1 MNTPLLRVMPGA
13 VILHHRGQLLLG
25 LLSGSMASTTI
36 TEADLALLARF
47 LRPQDPRAIMQQLA
61 GMAPPAARE
70 ALARRLAGWHQRG
83 ILVNASQADADSS
96 ADSSPASPVRVD
108 DCQHVG
114 AVPPGLALRLGRNFL
129 VQIDAD
135 GFLVQRGDGKSLLL
149 DHELV
154 TLLVGFFDG
163 RQPERHFLHGR
174 PGTDP
179 TRLRRAAGWLVEQKL
194 LFPITDETSA
204 RRVQLSEVPRQQAVG
219 KRWCDIEADGRIP
232 IYFTPHMENHFPL
245 ALGMIFSAIRAFRG
259 GALLE
264 RYLPVPI
271 TYLEP
276 AAFLEGPYRKFGRG
290 IWLFS
295 NYMWSDQLNLE
306 VSRRVKQD
314 DPGNICI
321 HGGPST
327 PNYEQACRD
336 WMARHDSVDIAV
348 HGEGEVTTTQVLAAI
363 ERDEKGDLVFDKAL
377 AEVEGITY
385 RPPGSKELMRTPPRL
400 RMAQPDVVP
409 SPYAEGVFDVYEGR
423 VEAAIVETN
432 RGCPFKCT
440 FCDWGSA
447 TNQKITKFELD
458 RVYAEIEWIG
468 RRRVGVLWI
477 ADANFG
483 MLKRDLEIA
492 ERIVAVKRQ
501 FGYPREVVVNYT
513 KNANERLAEI
523 IKVFSDGGII
533 SQGIISIQTSDEQTL
548 EIIDRKN
555 IKTEKYDEL
564 IDVFSNLGLPL
575 STDLMIGLPGITPAA
590 FDRDLQRYIDA
601 DVAVKAYPTQLLPNS
616 PMAHPA
622 YIEKYRIRADDEGY
636 LVSCSSYS
644 AEELQQMKWIYHVHT
659 AADGYSA
666 LRYVMRFLQWEH
678 DIPAMR
684 LLHDLADQVQTEP
697 DRYPAMTWVLRFFNT
712 EKCMPGGWRRFYD
725 EIAQF
730 LAARYGLQR
739 DSALDTVLT
748 VNELVMPDEARD
760 YPLGRELR
768 HDFVSYFRTHNRL
781 GVTDIK
787 ALSSYGPGRFT
798 VSDPNNIRLT
808 DIEHQQYDNHQYFW
822 ELNSAVC
829 RPQSIADAGID
840 SGNDTAE
847 VGQRA
852 AG

>member
-1 MNTPLLRVMPGA
+1 MKTPLLSVLPNA
-13 VILHHRGQLLLG
+13 VILHHRGRLLVGRLSGSVASVAIAEGDLG
-25 LLSGSMASTTI
+25 LLAH
-36 TEADLALLARF
+36 F
-47 LRPQDPRAIMQQLA
+47 LRPVDPRRVMQQLS
-61 GMAPPAARE
+61 GMATPAVRD
-70 ALARRLAGWHQRG
+70 ALARRLAELHQRG
-83 ILVNASQADADSS
+83 ILVSSGSAPGAAAQAAE
-96 ADSSPASPVRVD
+96 PIGLD
-108 DCQHVG
+108 DCQQARPVL
-114 AVPPGLALRLGRNFL
+114 PGKALRLGRNFL
-129 VQIDAD
+129 LRLDSIGFAVQ
-135 GFLVQRGDGKSLLL
+135 GRSGESMVL
-149 DHELV
+149 DRELA
-154 TLLVGFFDG
+154 TLLVGFLDG
-163 RQPERHFLHGR
+163 RKPEQCFLFER
-174 PGTDP
+174 PGADAA
-179 TRLRRAAGWLVEQKL
+179 RLRRAAGWLLENGL
-194 LFPITDETSA
+194 LFPADSA
-204 RRVQLSEVPRQQAVG
+204 SQPGRVEGGEPPRQLARG
-219 KRWCDIEADGRIP
+219 TSWRDIEPDGRIP

-245 ALGMIFSAIRAFRG
+245 ALGMIFSAIRAFQG

-271 TYLEP
+271 TYMEP
-276 AAFLEGPYRKFGRG
+276 ADFLAGPYQKFGRG

-306 VSRRVKQD
+306 VSRRVKERD
-314 DPGNICI
+314 AGNICI

-348 HGEGEVTTTQVLAAI
+348 HGEGEVTTTEVLAAI
-363 ERDEKGDLVFDKAL
+363 RRNHEGSLLFDPSL
-377 AEVEGITY
+377 AEVQGITF
-385 RPPGSKELMRTPPRL
+385 RQRGSGTVERTAPRL
-400 RMAQPDVVP
+400 RMRQPDIVP
-409 SPYAEGVFDVYEGR
+409 SPYADGVFDVYEGR

-447 TNQKITKFELD
+447 TNQKVTKFELD

-468 RRRVGVLWI
+468 RRQVGVLWI

-483 MLKRDLEIA
+483 MLKRDLDIA
-492 ERIVAVKRQ
+492 ERIVAVKRK

-533 SQGIISIQTSDEQTL
+533 SQGIISIQTTDEPTL

-564 IDVFSNLGLPL
+564 IDVFSSLGLPL

-622 YIEKYRIRADDEGY
+622 YIEKYRIRTDDDGY
-636 LVSCSSYS
+636 LLSCSSYS
-644 AEELQQMKWIYHVHT
+644 EEELKQMKWIYHVHT

-666 LRYVMRFLQWEH
+666 LRYVMRFLQWER

-684 LLHDLADQVQTEP
+684 LLHDLADLVQDAP
-697 DRYPAMTWVLRFFNT
+697 DRFPAVTWVLRFFNS
-712 EKCMPGGWRRFYD
+712 EKCMPGGWRRFYT
-725 EIAQF
+725 EVAEF
-730 LAARYGLQR
+730 LAASYGLER

-748 VNELVMPDEARD
+748 VNEMVMPDEARD
-760 YPLGRELR
+760 YPLQRELK
-768 HDFVSYFRTHNRL
+768 HDFASYFNAHNRL
-781 GVTDIK
+781 GITEVRP
-787 ALSSYGPGRFT
+787 LSSYPPGQFS
-798 VSDPNNIRLT
+798 VADPNNIRLT

-822 ELNSAVC
+822 ELNSVIC
-829 RPQSIADAGID
+829 RPQSIAGDRAVEID
-840 SGNDTAE
+840 
-847 VGQRA
+847 QRA
-852 AG
+852 TG